1 MTSSKARTV
10 AVGGL
15 LLALGV
21 LFPQVFHLVGGPA
34 AGGVWLPMHIP
45 VLLGGF
51 FLGPWWGLALG
62 VITPCLSAF
71 TGMPSLVRLPF
82 MVCELAAYGLI
93 ASLLSRRVRLPRRTA
108 ELYVCLLGAM
118 LLGRAVYGIMNAL
131 VFSAGSYGWGIFVSA
146 AFVAAAPGIVIQLIL
161 IPPVILL
168 LERARLIVPHPSRA

>member
-82 MVCELAAYGLI
+82 MVCELAAYGFFAGLTTRRFKLPVWAGLPLAQLAGRLI
-93 ASLLSRRVRLPRRTA
+93 YALALFVAGSLLH
-108 ELYVCLLGAM
+108 LGA
-118 LLGRAVYGIMNAL
+118 
-131 VFSAGSYGWGIFVSA
+131 FSA
-146 AFVAAAPGIVIQLIL
+146 VAAWTATVAGLPGIVLQWIL
-161 IPPVILL
+161 VPLL
-168 LERARLIVPHPSRA
+168 LLAARKAGWMQRDGL